1 MQANVPRIEATHLP
15 PEHHLS
21 PRRTRTTAPSAGFF
35 TLGFAVAV
43 LAGGLLFAGAMGEL
57 PVAKSVS
64 APTRSKLAGEPAQP
78 AGNVKT
84 ESARSVVIGEAPSE
98 SLNQA
103 RASGSAMS
111 VR

>member
-1 MQANVPRIEATHLP
+1 MQGNVPRIEATHLP

-35 TLGFAVAV
+35 TLGFAIAV
-43 LAGGLLFAGAMGEL
+43 LAAGLLFAGAMGEL

-64 APTRSKLAGEPAQP
+64 APTRSDLDGSQAQP

-84 ESARSVVIGEAPSE
+84 EDASSVVISEAPSK
-98 SLNQA
+98 SPTQA
-103 RASGSAMS
+103 RASGSATSM
-111 VR
+111 R